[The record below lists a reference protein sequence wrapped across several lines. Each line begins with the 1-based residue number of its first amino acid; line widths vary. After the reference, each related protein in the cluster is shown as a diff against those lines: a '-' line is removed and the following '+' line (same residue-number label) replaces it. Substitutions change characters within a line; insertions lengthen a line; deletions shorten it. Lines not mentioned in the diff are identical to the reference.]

1 MHFTYEDEWDREV
14 LFQGDILKRTDE
26 INTLLEEVHPL
37 YLKDDYRCFIILT
50 QSCDLVQRDKKPCN
64 ARYITLAACRPLATA
79 LEREIERLR
88 SVRPGVERAAG
99 IASKN
104 HRFKVEQFLGSVL
117 NNNRVPYF
125 YLHPELGA
133 DFPEACCAFLR
144 LSVSIRTADHYSMC
158 LRAKI
163 LQLRTDFQAKLG
175 WLVGELY
182 SRVGTEDFTPNT
194 DTKLEFEERIERVLK
209 AHGTLWV
216 SAKRYMPLL
225 KRLQREEEISPE
237 VVVRLLDEMDQDE

>member
-1 MHFTYEDEWDREV
+1 M
-14 LFQGDILKRTDE
+14 
-26 INTLLEEVHPL
+26 
-37 YLKDDYRCFIILT
+37 
-50 QSCDLVQRDKKPCN
+50 
-64 ARYITLAACRPLATA
+64 RP
-79 LEREIERLR
+79 E
-88 SVRPGVERAAG
+88 VERAAG

-104 HRFKVEQFLGSVL
+104 HRFKIEQFLGSVL

-133 DFPEACCAFLR
+133 DFPEPCCAFLR
-144 LSVSIRTADHYSMC
+144 LSVPICTADHYSTC

-182 SRVGTEDFTPNT
+182 SRVGTQDFTPNT
-194 DTKLEFEERIERVLK
+194 DTKLEFKERIERVLE

-216 SAKRYMPLL
+216 PDKRYMRLL
-225 KRLQREEEISPE
+225 KRLRQEEDISPE
-237 VVVRLLDEMDQDE
+237 VVVRLLDEMDQEDDRSSSN